1 MAESLLGDVRER
13 IRSGGP
19 VPFES
24 FMRLALYH
32 PRFGYYATRVPGS
45 GGDYGTAPSLT
56 PWFGRLVARELR
68 AMWDAL
74 GRPDPFTVIEA
85 GAGRAGL
92 PPARPQAA
100 GHFRGGPPWRF
111 RQRFGGG
118 RRFR

>member
-45 GGDYGTAPSLT
+45 GGDYGTSPSLT
-56 PWFGRLVARELR
+56 PWFGRLVARELS
-68 AMWDAL
+68 AMWDAV
-74 GRPDPFTVIEA
+74 GKPDRFTVVEA
-85 GAGRAGL
+85 
-92 PPARPQAA
+92 
-100 GHFRGGPPWRF
+100 
-111 RQRFGGG
+111 GGG
-118 RRFR
+118 RADLPAAVLASAPQLGGAPRVRLRPRLGEGAAP